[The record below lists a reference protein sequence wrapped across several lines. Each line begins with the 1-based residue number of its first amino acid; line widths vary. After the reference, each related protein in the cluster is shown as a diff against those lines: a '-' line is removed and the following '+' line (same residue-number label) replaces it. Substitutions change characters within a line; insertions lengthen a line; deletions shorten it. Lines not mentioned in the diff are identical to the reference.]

1 MLTKQNIEAAVRRVV
16 AAAHEPLQVILFGS
30 YARGEATESSDLDLL
45 VVERITPDIGE
56 EMMRLQDAI
65 GTLDVGVDL
74 LVYSAADFEK
84 RRNWCSTP
92 VYWAAREGKVLYD
105 HRSSDFSPT

>member
-1 MLTKQNIEAAVRRVV
+1 MLTKQNIEEAVRRVV

-45 VVERITPDIGE
+45 VVERVTPDTGE

-65 GTLDVGVDL
+65 GALDVGVDL
-74 LVYSAADFEK
+74 LLYSLADFEK

-105 HRSSDFSPT
+105 RQS